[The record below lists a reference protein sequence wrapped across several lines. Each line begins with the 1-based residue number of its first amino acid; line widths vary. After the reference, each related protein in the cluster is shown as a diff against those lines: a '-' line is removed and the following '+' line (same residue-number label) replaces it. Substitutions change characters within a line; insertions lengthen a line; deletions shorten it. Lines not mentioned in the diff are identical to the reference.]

1 MHREKDIF
9 DDFEGLIVEDARK
22 TYSEKVMD
30 HFMNPRNWGEMENPD
45 CYNVMSGICGD
56 TIGIF
61 VGLENN
67 TINRISFITNGC
79 GPTIACS
86 SALTSIADGLT
97 VEEALQIKSQDLIDY
112 LDGLPK
118 ENTHCADLAVNTLRS
133 ALRKLE

>member
-9 DDFEGLIVEDARK
+9 DDFEDLMVEDARK

-30 HFMNPRNWGEMENPD
+30 HFMNPRNWGEMKNPD

-67 TINRISFITNGC
+67 TINRISFITSGC

-86 SALTSIADGLT
+86 SALTSMAEGLT
-97 VEEALQIKSQDLIDY
+97 VEGALQIKSQDLIDY